1 MKPSFSEIAD
11 TSLLI
16 LNTALK
22 PRILWTGLLGLAL
35 ILSGIMSLAV
45 PFRRGAVL
53 WFPDSRSADGN
64 KARSE
69 LRYLYP
75 RSDRAAEAADLV
87 NEMFLGPMNPKSGPI
102 AVPEARVR
110 SAIKGGKT
118 LYIDLDDTLLF
129 GRPNATGIH
138 AEPILQP
145 RQALAYL
152 GRTLHWNYPSM
163 HIVLTV
169 DGLEPSWESP
179 NGINE
184 AKKK

>member
-1 MKPSFSEIAD
+1 VKPSFSEIAD

-22 PRILWTGLLGLAL
+22 PRNLWPGLLGLAL
-35 ILSGIMSLAV
+35 IFSGVMSLAV

-53 WFPDSRSADGN
+53 WFPDSRSVDGSR
-64 KARSE
+64 ARSE

-75 RSDRAAEAADLV
+75 RSDKAAEAADLV

-118 LYIDLDDTLLF
+118 LYIDLDDTFLF
-129 GRPNATGIH
+129 GRPNDTGIL

-169 DGLEPSWESP
+169 DGLEPFWESP